1 MKSILK
7 LKNKKQVFSWA
18 LYDFANQPF
27 TTIIVTFIYSIFFV
41 NEIALN
47 EQYGTTM
54 WSYAIAITAIV
65 VSFLSPILGALA
77 DSIGY
82 RKFFLTV
89 FTWITCLCS
98 VFLFFPQNG
107 QVFFAL
113 TLFVIAN
120 ICFELS
126 GVFCNSYLHDLSE
139 KKNIGTISGFA
150 WGLGFIGG
158 LLALFLSF
166 VLFDLDSFGIR
177 KINILVGVWFFIFS
191 IPTIVFLK
199 DRKRKKISKYHV
211 LNSVTIIKN
220 TFKQISQYKVI
231 TQFLISRLFFNDG
244 LVTIFALGGV
254 YASTTVGF
262 TNEEVMYLAIILN
275 LAAGIGSLVFGL
287 IEDKIGVLKVIRL
300 TLVILIIATLIAF
313 IAPETKY
320 PKELFWFSGIL
331 LGLMVGPNQ
340 SCSRSLMAQ
349 LTPSNKMNEFFGFYA
364 FTGKATSFLGPLLFG
379 FITHIYNQQIA
390 LLVVILL
397 FFIGFLLFNKIEFS
411 NESFTNK

>member
-126 GVFCNSYLHDLSE
+126 GVFCNSYLHDLSD

-397 FFIGFLLFNKIEFS
+397 FFTGFLLFNKIEFS

>member
-1 MKSILK
+1 M
-7 LKNKKQVFSWA
+7 
-18 LYDFANQPF
+18 
-27 TTIIVTFIYSIFFV
+27 
-41 NEIALN
+41 
-47 EQYGTTM
+47 
-54 WSYAIAITAIV
+54 
-65 VSFLSPILGALA
+65 
-77 DSIGY
+77 
-82 RKFFLTV
+82 
-89 FTWITCLCS
+89 
-98 VFLFFPQNG
+98 
-107 QVFFAL
+107 
-113 TLFVIAN
+113 
-120 ICFELS
+120 
-126 GVFCNSYLHDLSE
+126 
-139 KKNIGTISGFA
+139 
-150 WGLGFIGG
+150 
-158 LLALFLSF
+158 
-166 VLFDLDSFGIR
+166 
-177 KINILVGVWFFIFS
+177 
-191 IPTIVFLK
+191 
-199 DRKRKKISKYHV
+199 
-211 LNSVTIIKN
+211 
-220 TFKQISQYKVI
+220 
-231 TQFLISRLFFNDG
+231 
-244 LVTIFALGGV
+244 TIFALGGV